1 MVLSPTI
8 ADTTADAHELDR
20 DGQLVKTADRAVLS
34 GLADIAEHLIE
45 QEISIEDMETAVLA
59 RAMEK
64 AGGKVSKA
72 ARLVGMTRPAFA
84 YRLKKNQASKP
95 DKD

>member
-1 MVLSPTI
+1 M
-8 ADTTADAHELDR
+8 R
-20 DGQLVKTADRAVLS
+20 TADRAVLS

-45 QEISIEDMETAVLA
+45 QEISIEEIETAVLA

-84 YRLKKNQASKP
+84 YRLKKNQVSKP